1 MTGNSLG
8 TPCIESEPPT
18 YSPTNAPTPIPMP
31 TSYRYYDFIALSAL
45 YHTNMDTSA
54 SYLNRWMTGQPCN
67 SSQGLSWDG
76 IFCSSGV
83 VTALNLAPV
92 ASFNGTLPTEFG
104 LLSGLTSLTS
114 FRSKDFFGTLPT
126 EVGLLTN
133 LNEKF
138 DFSANTFS
146 GRLPSEIGQMTKL
159 ESEFNVACNEFS
171 GDLPTQIGQLQELI
185 FDLKLNNNEFAYEIP
200 TVGNQIYMN
209 ASGVSFT
216 IMCFDYVR

>member
-8 TPCIESEPPT
+8 TPCIESEPT
-18 YSPTNAPTPIPMP
+18 YSPTYAPTPIPMP

-114 FRSKDFFGTLPT
+114 FKSKDFFGTLPT

-159 ESEFNVACNEFS
+159 ESEFNVAYNEFS

-185 FDLKLNNNEFAYEIP
+185 D
-200 TVGNQIYMN
+200 
-209 ASGVSFT
+209 
-216 IMCFDYVR
+216 D